1 VIGAVVECEG
11 AVGVGELRAAAAR
24 LLPAWLHPRVLAV
37 TERLLRLAGGKAD
50 RDACHT
56 IHGRTRRWIPPA

>member
-1 VIGAVVECEG
+1 MIGAVVECEG

-24 LLPAWLHPRVLAV
+24 LLPAWLHPQVLAV
-37 TERLLRLAGGKAD
+37 TERLPRLAGGKAD